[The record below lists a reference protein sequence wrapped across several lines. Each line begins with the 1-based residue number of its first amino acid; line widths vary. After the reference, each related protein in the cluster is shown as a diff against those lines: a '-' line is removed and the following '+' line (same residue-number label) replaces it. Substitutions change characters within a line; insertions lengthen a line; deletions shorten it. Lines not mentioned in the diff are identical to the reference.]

1 MGLMGRAEVYK
12 DYVPAQEVAD
22 AAALWENNIV
32 VILVICILIVGCIA
46 IASFIK
52 NRKKK

>member
-1 MGLMGRAEVYK
+1 MGLMGRAEAYK
-12 DYVPAQEVAD
+12 DFVPAQEVTD
-22 AAALWENNIV
+22 AALWENNIV

-52 NRKKK
+52 NKKKK